1 MCTQKD
7 NKSKR
12 KKDTKKT
19 KDKNNKKQRDYLKR
33 EFIIGQVKI
42 GRKEQL
48 FAHLWT
54 ISIDRLCIIC
64 DL

>member
-7 NKSKR
+7 KKSKR
-12 KKDTKKT
+12 QKEEEKDKKT
-19 KDKNNKKQRDYLKR
+19 KRIKNKETKR